1 MTQGARSQKS
11 RCFLIQWKS
20 KSWNL
25 KDSIGKKY
33 ICTQVITHQIS
44 WPICDCIFACPQ
56 FVFIFATFAT
66 LFSHPYA
73 PFVFIWTGAQDH
85 QTTFI
90 AQVLL
95 FFFFIFATVFWILYS
110 YINIISIFS
119 ALFLE
124 ISNIQD
130 GTAKL
135 ETLFDDILQL
145 PRNISLVVISW

>member
-1 MTQGARSQKS
+1 MFLPGRNVFAR
-11 RCFLIQWKS
+11 I
-20 KSWNL
+20 
-25 KDSIGKKY
+25 
-33 ICTQVITHQIS
+33 ITHQIS
-44 WPICDCIFACPQ
+44 WPICDCVCACLQ

-95 FFFFIFATVFWILYS
+95 FLFFFFIFFCNCLLNLSFFSPKHKLYLKVD
-110 YINIISIFS
+110 IVTIFS

-130 GTAKL
+130 GTTKL
-135 ETLFDDILQL
+135 ETFFIFCQL
-145 PRNISLVVISW
+145 LRNMSLVVISW